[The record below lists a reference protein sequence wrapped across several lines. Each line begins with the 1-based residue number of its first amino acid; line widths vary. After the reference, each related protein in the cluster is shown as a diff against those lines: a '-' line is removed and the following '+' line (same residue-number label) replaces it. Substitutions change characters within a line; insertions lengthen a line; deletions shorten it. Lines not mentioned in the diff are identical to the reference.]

1 MKLVLKYGGETL
13 DDSKSIS
20 QIVENIIELNKNAD
34 IVVVCSALSG
44 VTDNLVKISEHIT
57 NKDQVFIDDILSN
70 IMSKHENIIH
80 ELIHTDSNKK
90 LALNLLK
97 VTLNEL
103 RDLTNGLLLLG
114 ESTPRSL
121 DYLLSFGEKFS
132 AYLFSTILLDHGIQ
146 AIGHTGK
153 EIGIIT
159 DSNFSQ
165 ARILKDT
172 TKLHVTKA
180 INKLFSNGTIPVVG
194 GFSGADQY
202 GHITTIGRGGSDYT
216 ATIIAHCIQADE
228 VWLLTNVDGM
238 MSADPEIVNNTTI
251 IKNVSFV
258 EAIEMALFGA
268 KQIHPLAFEPIL
280 EQNISIRVRN
290 AFKMN
295 NEGTLISKSI
305 HETENPA
312 KCVYA
317 IRHCCLI
324 DIVGWGMTS
333 EPGTAAKIFANLAQ
347 AGVNIMMISQ
357 NPSESSISIMIK
369 EEDVSK
375 ATHSL
380 ETNLLGKMFKNL
392 ELTPDVA
399 VVALIG
405 SGMRGTTGIASR
417 VFTSVAKNHINIIMI
432 TQGSSELN
440 IAFAIKDKDHKIV
453 LNALHEEFSLSK
465 S

>member
-13 DDSKSIS
+13 VDSKSIN
-20 QIVENIIELNKNAD
+20 QIVNNIAHLHKNAD

-44 VTDNLVKISEHIT
+44 VTDNLVKISEYIT
-57 NKDQVFIDDILSN
+57 NKDQIFINDILSD
-70 IMSKHENIIH
+70 IMSKHEDLIH
-80 ELIHTDSNKK
+80 ELIQTDSNKK
-90 LALNLLK
+90 IALNLLK
-97 VTLNEL
+97 VTFNEL
-103 RDLTNGLLLLG
+103 NDLTNGLLILG
-114 ESTPRSL
+114 ETTPRSL
-121 DYLLSFGEKFS
+121 DHLYSFGEKLS
-132 AYLFSTILLDHGIQ
+132 ANLFSTILLDHGIQ

-159 DSNFSQ
+159 DSNFGQ

-180 INKLFSNGTIPVVG
+180 VDKLFSNGTIPVVG

-228 VWLLTNVDGM
+228 VWLLTDVDGM
-238 MSADPEIVNNTTI
+238 MSADPKIVNNTTV
-251 IKNVSFV
+251 IKEISIV
-258 EAIEMALFGA
+258 EAMEMALFGA
-268 KQIHPLAFEPIL
+268 KQIHPLAFEHML
-280 EQNISIRVRN
+280 EQNIPIRIRN
-290 AFKMN
+290 AFNMD
-295 NEGTLISKSI
+295 NEGTLISQSI
-305 HETENPA
+305 LETKNPA

-324 DIVGWGMTS
+324 DIVGRSMTS

-347 AGVNIMMISQ
+347 AKVNIMMISQ

-375 ATHSL
+375 AINSL
-380 ETNLLGKMFKNL
+380 ETHLLGKMFKNL
-392 ELTPDVA
+392 ELTSDVA

-405 SGMRGTTGIASR
+405 SGMRGTTGVASR

-440 IAFAIKDKDHKIV
+440 IAFAIKDKDHKTV
-453 LNALHEEFSLSK
+453 LNALHEEFNLSK
-465 S
+465 V